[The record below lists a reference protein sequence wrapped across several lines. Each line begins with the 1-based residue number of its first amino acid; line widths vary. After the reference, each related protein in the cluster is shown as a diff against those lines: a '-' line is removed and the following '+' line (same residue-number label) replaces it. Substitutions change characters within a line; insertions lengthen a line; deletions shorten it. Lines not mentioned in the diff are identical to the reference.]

1 MISRTLKNTN
11 YYSCILRDSDYSNK
25 TKQKNALESS
35 GTETNIIG
43 DYYYEN
49 HNSSPLLCLKKTL
62 ITANSSQ

>member
-11 YYSCILRDSDYSNK
+11 YYSCILRHSDYSNK

-49 HNSSPLLCLKKTL
+49 HNSSPLLC
-62 ITANSSQ
+62 